1 MTLLRLLPAV
11 LVIGSTAFASAQGKG
26 PRDARYWGQWRG
38 PLDTGAAPTA
48 KPPTEWGE
56 TKNINWKVPVPGKG
70 HSSPIVWG
78 DRVYLTAVVPYG
90 DKVKPAAGTRPGAH
104 DNTERVQK
112 TKFNVV
118 ALRRSDGKVIWNKTV
133 RDSIP
138 HENRHLT
145 GSYASAS
152 PITDGKRIYASF
164 GSNGLFALDLSGKV
178 VWEKDLGK
186 MHTKHGHGEGSSPA
200 LYGDTLVVN
209 WDHEGPSFIVAF
221 DAKTGDQRWRKER
234 DEPTS
239 WSSPHVLVH
248 EGKPQVVVSAANRIR
263 SYDLKTGELIWEC
276 GGLSHNVV
284 AGPVS
289 QDGLVICGSSYEKQ
303 AILGIKL
310 KGAKGDLTGSDHVA
324 WIKRRDTPYVP
335 SLLLYDGLIYY
346 LRHYQGVLTSRKATT
361 GEEIYTRARLPNI
374 RNVYSSPVAADGRIY
389 ITSLDGVTLVFT
401 KGAEPKAL
409 AQNTLDDSFSASA
422 AMAGKELF
430 LRGEKFLY
438 CIAETGKP

>member
-1 MTLLRLLPAV
+1 MNLLRLLCAALLIV
-11 LVIGSTAFASAQGKG
+11 TGAFAAAQDKG
-26 PRDARYWGQWRG
+26 PRDQRYWGQWRG

-48 KPPTEWGE
+48 KPPTEWSE
-56 TKNINWKVPVPGKG
+56 TKNIKWKVPVPGQG
-70 HSSPIVWG
+70 HSTPIVWG
-78 DRVYLTAVVPYG
+78 DRVYLTAVAPHG
-90 DKVKPAAGTRPGAH
+90 EKVKPAAGTRPGAH

-112 TKFNVV
+112 TKFMVI

-133 RDSIP
+133 RDSVP
-138 HENRHLT
+138 HENRHVT

-152 PITDGKRIYASF
+152 PITDGEHIYAFF
-164 GSNGLFALDLSGKV
+164 GSNGLFALNLKGEV
-178 VWEKDLGK
+178 VWKKDLGN

-221 DAKTGDQRWRKER
+221 DKRTGDQRWRKER

-263 SYDLKTGELIWEC
+263 SYDLKSGDLVWEC

-289 QDGLVICGSSYEKQ
+289 QDGIVICGSSYEKQ

-310 KGAKGDLTGSDHVA
+310 KGAKGDLTGTDHVA

-335 SLLLYDGLIYY
+335 SLLLYDGLVYY
-346 LRHYQGVLTSRKATT
+346 LRHYQGVLTSRQALT
-361 GEEIYTRARLPNI
+361 GEEVYTRARLPNI

-401 KGAEPKAL
+401 KGADPEAV
-409 AQNTLDDSFSASA
+409 AQNVLDESFSASA
-422 AMAGKELF
+422 AIAGPEFYLRGKE
-430 LRGEKFLY
+430 FLY
-438 CIAETGKP
+438 CIAETKKK